1 MGWRIELARSVEKD
15 LKKIDPADAGRIVR
29 VLRERIAP
37 LDDPRSIGE
46 PLHGPEL
53 GRFWKYR
60 VGRYRIIASIE
71 DERLVILVVR
81 IGHRQNIHR

>member
-1 MGWRIELARSVEKD
+1 LGWRIELARSVEED
-15 LKKIDPADAGRIVR
+15 LKKIDPADARRIVR
-29 VLRERIAP
+29 VMRERIAP

-81 IGHRQNIHR
+81 FGHRQNVHR